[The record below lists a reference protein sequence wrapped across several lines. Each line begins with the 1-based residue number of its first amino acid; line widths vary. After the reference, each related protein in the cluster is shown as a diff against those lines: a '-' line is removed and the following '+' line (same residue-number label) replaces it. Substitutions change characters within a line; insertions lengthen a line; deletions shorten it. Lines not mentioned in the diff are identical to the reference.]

1 MLPSVPGLEVQPADN
16 VHDPPSHHIS
26 GTTTRHLRFCRVRP
40 LLDGGEVSACHAS
53 WPTYLQ
59 GVIRTV
65 ERRPTPFD
73 ARRRSWPTTG
83 SSAGGAVLAF
93 HADGPNPAIVG
104 VTVHPG
110 DGYRYTST
118 GAWGLRVGRH
128 SKPSR

>member
-65 ERRPTPFD
+65 AWRQTPFD
-73 ARRRSWPTTG
+73 ARRGSWPTTG
-83 SSAGGAVLAF
+83 ASAGGPVSAF
-93 HADGPNPAIVG
+93 HVGGPAAPPVRAALPPWYGCPPVP
-104 VTVHPG
+104 TKRKTH
-110 DGYRYTST
+110 
-118 GAWGLRVGRH
+118 AW
-128 SKPSR
+128 